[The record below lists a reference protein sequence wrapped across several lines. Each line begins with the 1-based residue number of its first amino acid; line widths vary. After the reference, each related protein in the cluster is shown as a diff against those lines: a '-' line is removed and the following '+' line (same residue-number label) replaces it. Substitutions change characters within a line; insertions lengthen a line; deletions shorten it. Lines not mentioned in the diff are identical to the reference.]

1 MAGLK
6 QFTHFVGYVVD
17 REDGQNLGRVK
28 VKALG
33 FHDLDSKV
41 ICADDLPWAPVVDG
55 TYGAVSTVPLIG
67 DWVLGAF
74 LDGADAQHPIV
85 LGCIP
90 GYNSQA
96 PSGTETN
103 GTEVAEYANDPNLF
117 GKFPLHPVLGGE
129 GVDQLEG
136 LLSAATATR
145 RDDNDLKDS
154 IERKHTEEVAMRPER
169 DLDNRVLSS
178 TDDQN
183 YILMTDSDG
192 GHIQIVHHK
201 GTVIQINEDGD
212 VLIKTRGGMQN
223 MVDGGL
229 VEQIDGDYNTM
240 IGQDYTLKV
249 DNNGKMYF
257 RNDLDIECENFSLT
271 VRGDTLI
278 NTKGTHVQKSFGNM
292 MINSGDDMDIVSE
305 KKLKIQSLDLTTIQ
319 SDNHGIYLY
328 ATGAQNKIDMTS
340 GSLKMTTEIKPNTA
354 IPDFTEA
361 DTHELGTIDIQSA
374 NNMFIET
381 KGTPADSP
389 PSTAETE
396 DSDGYI
402 DIKSSGGL
410 RLETTGGNITAI
422 SSNDTFM
429 TTQENLSLTSGG
441 ISDIASV
448 GNIAIATPEQ
458 VHVRGSTTYIDD
470 IVRMAEGG
478 ADTHNA
484 VDGRVKQNFPA
495 SSTEAMISSLTR
507 KNVDDEDD
515 LQKANAA
522 GGLAPMPPDNQG
534 VGGYKVPDS
543 IPIIPNPGNTSGSQG
558 VAEEDE

>member
-354 IPDFTEA
+354 IKDFTEA

-381 KGTPADSP
+381 KGTPAGSP
-389 PSTAETE
+389 PSSAEIE
-396 DSDGYI
+396 DSEGFI
-402 DIKSSGGL
+402 DVKSSAGM
-410 RLETTGGNITAI
+410 RYTSTGKMHLV
-422 SSNDTFM
+422 SNDEMHLKSTNKM
-429 TTQENLSLTSGG
+429 VIDSSATTHINGT
-441 ISDIASV
+441 
-448 GNIAIATPEQ
+448 
-458 VHVRGSTTYIDD
+458 TTYIDD
-470 IVRMAEGG
+470 VVRMAEGG
-478 ADTHNA
+478 AVGEIDPNA
-484 VDGRVKQNFPA
+484 SGA
-495 SSTEAMISSLTR
+495 STVAMISSLTR

-534 VGGYKVPDS
+534 LGGYKVPDS

>member
-1 MAGLK
+1 MAGMK
-6 QFTHFVGYVVD
+6 FFTHFVGYVVD

-41 ICADDLPWAPVVDG
+41 ISADDLPWAPVVDG
-55 TYGAVSTVPLIG
+55 TYGAVSSIPQIG

-74 LDGADAQHPIV
+74 LDGVDAQHPIV
-85 LGCIP
+85 LGRIP

-129 GVDQLEG
+129 GIDELEG
-136 LLSAATATR
+136 LLSAAAATR
-145 RDDNDLKDS
+145 KDEEDLKDS

-169 DLDNRVLSS
+169 DLDNRVMAS

-183 YILMTDSDG
+183 YVLLTDTDG

-201 GTVIQINEDGD
+201 GTIIQINEDGD
-212 VLIKTRGGMQN
+212 VLIKSRGGMQN
-223 MVDGGL
+223 MIDGGL
-229 VEQIDGDYNTM
+229 VEQIDGDFNTM

-305 KKLKIQSLDLTTIQ
+305 KKLKVQSLDLTTIQ

-354 IPDFTEA
+354 IKDFTEA
-361 DTHELGTIDIQSA
+361 NTHELGTIDIQSA

-389 PSTAETE
+389 PSTAEIE

-402 DIKSSGGL
+402 DIKSSAGM
-410 RLETTGGNITAI
+410 RLETTGGDLTAKSSADTYIT
-422 SSNDTFM
+422 
-429 TTQENLSLTSGG
+429 TTTNLGLTTGG
-441 ISDIASV
+441 LTDIASTDKV
-448 GNIAIATPEQ
+448 AIGSAGVT
-458 VHVRGSTTYIDD
+458 HIRGTTTYIDD
-470 IVRMAEGG
+470 LVRMAEGG
-478 ADTHNA
+478 ADSKGDIA
-484 VDGRVKQNFPA
+484 GRVEEHLPG
-495 SSTEAMISSLTR
+495 SSTVAMISSLTR
-507 KNVDDEDD
+507 KNVDDDD
-515 LQKANAA
+515 DPQKANAA

-543 IPIIPNPGNTSGSQG
+543 IPIIPNPGNTSGSKG

>member
-402 DIKSSGGL
+402 DIKSSAGM
-410 RLETTGGNITAI
+410 RYTSTGKMHLV
-422 SSNDTFM
+422 SNDEMHLKSTNKM
-429 TTQENLSLTSGG
+429 VIDSSATTHINGT
-441 ISDIASV
+441 
-448 GNIAIATPEQ
+448 
-458 VHVRGSTTYIDD
+458 TTYIDD
-470 IVRMAEGG
+470 VVRMAEGG
-478 ADTHNA
+478 AVGEIDPNA
-484 VDGRVKQNFPA
+484 SGA
-495 SSTEAMISSLTR
+495 STVAMISSLTR

-534 VGGYKVPDS
+534 LGGYKVPDS

-558 VAEEDE
+558 VVEEDE

>member
-1 MAGLK
+1 MAGMK
-6 QFTHFVGYVVD
+6 FFTHFVGYVVD

-41 ICADDLPWAPVVDG
+41 ISADDLPWAPVVDG
-55 TYGAVSTVPLIG
+55 TYGAVSSIPQIG

-85 LGCIP
+85 LGRIP

-129 GVDQLEG
+129 GIDELEG

-145 RDDNDLKDS
+145 KDDNDLKDS

-169 DLDNRVLSS
+169 DLDNRVMAS

-183 YILMTDSDG
+183 YVLLTDTDG

-212 VLIKTRGGMQN
+212 VLIKSRGGMQN

-229 VEQIDGDYNTM
+229 VEQIDGDFNTM

-305 KKLKIQSLDLTTIQ
+305 KKLKVQSLDLTTIQ

-381 KGTPADSP
+381 KGAPADSP
-389 PSTAETE
+389 PSPAEIE
-396 DSDGYI
+396 DSDGFLNVKTSAGMRFATVSSDNGKI
-402 DIKSSGGL
+402 HLLSSDEMHIKSTNKMV
-410 RLETTGGNITAI
+410 LESDATTHINGT
-422 SSNDTFM
+422 
-429 TTQENLSLTSGG
+429 
-441 ISDIASV
+441 
-448 GNIAIATPEQ
+448 
-458 VHVRGSTTYIDD
+458 TTYIDD
-470 IVRMAEGG
+470 VVRMAEGG
-478 ADTHNA
+478 AAGEIDPNGA
-484 VDGRVKQNFPA
+484 GP
-495 SSTEAMISSLTR
+495 STEAMISSLTR
-507 KNVDDEDD
+507 KNVDDDDD

-543 IPIIPNPGNTSGSQG
+543 IPIIPNPGNTSGSKG

>member
-1 MAGLK
+1 MAGMK
-6 QFTHFVGYVVD
+6 FFTHFVGYVVD

-41 ICADDLPWAPVVDG
+41 ISADDLPWAPVVDG
-55 TYGAVSTVPLIG
+55 TYGAVSSIPQIG

-85 LGCIP
+85 LGRIP

-129 GVDQLEG
+129 GIDELEG
-136 LLSAATATR
+136 LLSAAAATR
-145 RDDNDLKDS
+145 KDDNDLKDS

-169 DLDNRVLSS
+169 DLDNRVMAS

-183 YILMTDSDG
+183 YVLLTDTDG

-212 VLIKTRGGMQN
+212 VLIKSRGGMQN
-223 MVDGGL
+223 MIDGGL
-229 VEQIDGDYNTM
+229 VEQIDGDFNTM

-278 NTKGTHVQKSFGNM
+278 NTKGTHIQKSFGNM

-305 KKLKIQSLDLTTIQ
+305 KKLKVQSLDLTTIQ

-389 PSTAETE
+389 PTTAEIE
-396 DSDGYI
+396 DSDGFI
-402 DIKSSGGL
+402 DIKSSAGM
-410 RLETTGGNITAI
+410 RLETTGGDLTAKSSADTYIT
-422 SSNDTFM
+422 
-429 TTQENLSLTSGG
+429 TTTNLGLTTGG
-441 ISDIASV
+441 LTDIASTDKV
-448 GNIAIATPEQ
+448 AIGSAGVT
-458 VHVRGSTTYIDD
+458 HIRGTTTYIDD
-470 IVRMAEGG
+470 VVRMAEGG
-478 ADTHNA
+478 ADSKGDIA
-484 VDGRVKQNFPA
+484 GRVEEHLPG

-507 KNVDDEDD
+507 KNVADDDD
-515 LQKANAA
+515 PQKANAA

-543 IPIIPNPGNTSGSQG
+543 IPIIPNPGNTSGSKG

>member
-1 MAGLK
+1 MAGMK
-6 QFTHFVGYVVD
+6 FFTHFVGYVVD

-41 ICADDLPWAPVVDG
+41 ISADDLPWAPVVDG
-55 TYGAVSTVPLIG
+55 TYGAVSSIPQIG

-85 LGCIP
+85 LGRIP

-129 GVDQLEG
+129 GIDELEG
-136 LLSAATATR
+136 LLSAAAATR
-145 RDDNDLKDS
+145 KDDNDLKDS

-169 DLDNRVLSS
+169 DLDNRVMAS

-183 YILMTDSDG
+183 YVLLTDTDG

-212 VLIKTRGGMQN
+212 VLIKSRGGMQN
-223 MVDGGL
+223 MIDGGL
-229 VEQIDGDYNTM
+229 VEQIDGDFNTM

-278 NTKGTHVQKSFGNM
+278 NTKGTHIQKSFGNM

-305 KKLKIQSLDLTTIQ
+305 KKLKVQSLDLTTIQ

-361 DTHELGTIDIQSA
+361 NTHELGTIDIQSA

-389 PSTAETE
+389 PTTAEIE
-396 DSDGYI
+396 DSDGFI
-402 DIKSSGGL
+402 DIKSSAGM
-410 RLETTGGNITAI
+410 RLETTGGDLTAKSSADTYIT
-422 SSNDTFM
+422 
-429 TTQENLSLTSGG
+429 TTTNLGLTTGG
-441 ISDIASV
+441 LTDIASTDKV
-448 GNIAIATPEQ
+448 AIGSAGVT
-458 VHVRGSTTYIDD
+458 HIRGTTTYIDD
-470 IVRMAEGG
+470 VVRMAEGG
-478 ADTHNA
+478 ADSKGDIA
-484 VDGRVKQNFPA
+484 GRVEEHLPG

-507 KNVDDEDD
+507 KNVADDDD
-515 LQKANAA
+515 PQKANAA

-543 IPIIPNPGNTSGSQG
+543 IPIIPNPGNTSGSKG

>member
-1 MAGLK
+1 MAGIGK
-6 QFTHFVGYVVD
+6 FTHFVGYVVD

-33 FHDLDSKV
+33 YHDLDSKV
-41 ICADDLPWAPVVDG
+41 ISADDLPWAPVVDG
-55 TYGAVSTVPLIG
+55 TYGAVSSIPQIG

-85 LGCIP
+85 LGRIP

-129 GVDQLEG
+129 GIDELEG
-136 LLSAATATR
+136 LLSGATAAR
-145 RDDNDLKDS
+145 KDDNDLKDS

-212 VLIKTRGGMQN
+212 VLIKSRGGMQN

-305 KKLKIQSLDLTTIQ
+305 KKLKVQSLDLTTIQ

-354 IPDFTEA
+354 IKDFTEA
-361 DTHELGTIDIQSA
+361 NTHELGTIDIQSA

-381 KGTPADSP
+381 KGTPAGSP
-389 PSTAETE
+389 PSSAEIE
-396 DSDGYI
+396 GSEGYI
-402 DIKSSGGL
+402 DIKSSAGM
-410 RLETTGGNITAI
+410 RLETTGGDLTAKSSADTYIT
-422 SSNDTFM
+422 
-429 TTQENLSLTSGG
+429 TTTNLGLTTGALT
-441 ISDIASV
+441 DIASV
-448 GNIAIATPEQ
+448 GKLAI
-458 VHVRGSTTYIDD
+458 GSTATTNIRGTTVYIDD
-470 IVRMAEGG
+470 FVRMAQGNS
-478 ADTHNA
+478 DQFNDI
-484 VDGRVKQNFPA
+484 DGRVEQHLPG
-495 SSTEAMISSLTR
+495 SSTVAMISSLTR
-507 KNVDDEDD
+507 KNVADDDD
-515 LQKANAA
+515 PQKANAA

-543 IPIIPNPGNTSGSQG
+543 IPIIPNPGNTNGAAG
-558 VAEEDE
+558 VEEDE

>member
-1 MAGLK
+1 MAGMK
-6 QFTHFVGYVVD
+6 FFTHFVGYVVD

-41 ICADDLPWAPVVDG
+41 ISADDLPWAPVVDG
-55 TYGAVSTVPLIG
+55 TYGAVSSIPQIG

-85 LGCIP
+85 LGRIP

-129 GVDQLEG
+129 GIDELEG

-145 RDDNDLKDS
+145 KDDNDLKDS

-169 DLDNRVLSS
+169 DLDNRVMAS

-183 YILMTDSDG
+183 YVLLTDTDG

-201 GTVIQINEDGD
+201 GTIIQINEDGD
-212 VLIKTRGGMQN
+212 VLIKSRGGMQN

-229 VEQIDGDYNTM
+229 VEQIDGDFNTM

-305 KKLKIQSLDLTTIQ
+305 KKLKVQSLDLTTIQ

-381 KGTPADSP
+381 KGAPADSP
-389 PSTAETE
+389 PSPAEIE
-396 DSDGYI
+396 DSDGFLNVKTSAGMRFATVSSDNGKI
-402 DIKSSGGL
+402 HLLSSDEMHIKSTNKMV
-410 RLETTGGNITAI
+410 LESDATTHINGT
-422 SSNDTFM
+422 
-429 TTQENLSLTSGG
+429 
-441 ISDIASV
+441 
-448 GNIAIATPEQ
+448 
-458 VHVRGSTTYIDD
+458 TTYIDD
-470 IVRMAEGG
+470 VVRMAEGG
-478 ADTHNA
+478 AAGEIDPNGA
-484 VDGRVKQNFPA
+484 GP
-495 SSTEAMISSLTR
+495 STEAMISSLTR
-507 KNVDDEDD
+507 KNVDDDDD

-543 IPIIPNPGNTSGSQG
+543 IPIIPNPGNTSGSKG

>member
-1 MAGLK
+1 MAGMK
-6 QFTHFVGYVVD
+6 FFTHFVGYVVD

-41 ICADDLPWAPVVDG
+41 ISADDLPWAPVVDG
-55 TYGAVSTVPLIG
+55 TYGAVSSIPQIG

-74 LDGADAQHPIV
+74 LDGTDAQHPIV
-85 LGCIP
+85 LGRIP
-90 GYNSQA
+90 GYNTQA

-129 GVDQLEG
+129 GIDELEC
-136 LLSAATATR
+136 LLSGATATR
-145 RDDNDLKDS
+145 KDEEDLKDS

-169 DLDNRVLSS
+169 DLDNRVMAS

-183 YILMTDSDG
+183 YVLLTDTDG

-212 VLIKTRGGMQN
+212 VLIKSRGGMQN
-223 MVDGGL
+223 MIDGGL
-229 VEQIDGDYNTM
+229 VEQIDGDFNTM

-305 KKLKIQSLDLTTIQ
+305 KKLKVQSLDLTTIQ

-361 DTHELGTIDIQSA
+361 NTHELGTIDIQSA

-381 KGTPADSP
+381 KGAPADSP
-389 PSTAETE
+389 PESAEIE

-402 DIKSSGGL
+402 DIKSSAGL
-410 RLETTGGNITAI
+410 RLETTGGDLTAKSSADTYIT
-422 SSNDTFM
+422 
-429 TTQENLSLTSGG
+429 TTTNLGLTTGG
-441 ISDIASV
+441 LTDIASTDKV
-448 GNIAIATPEQ
+448 AIGSAGVT
-458 VHVRGSTTYIDD
+458 HIRGTTTYIDD

-478 ADTHNA
+478 ADSKGDIA
-484 VDGRVKQNFPA
+484 GRVEEHLPG
-495 SSTEAMISSLTR
+495 SSTVAMISSLTR
-507 KNVDDEDD
+507 KNVDDDDD

-543 IPIIPNPGNTSGSQG
+543 IPIIPNPGNTSGSKG